1 MKERKVSRFKKN
13 ILFLAAFNGIFHI
26 FDSFIFVL
34 FIQFCSTKVET
45 WILNK
50 IKASGDQVYE
60 NSMELNVMYLKLKS
74 FQIKFLSHVV

>member
-13 ILFLAAFNGIFHI
+13 ILFRAFNGIFHI

-45 WILNK
+45 WILNE